1 MNTSNNKTASNYH
14 FLTRED
20 FINLLEQK
28 DMELKSKD
36 VELKSKNVELEQKDA
51 EIKVNP
57 SLTPTFAY
65 FLQSPY
71 FPRFSYGLCVLQ
83 IFRTCPAVSEGS
95 NPMFNR
101 ISECT

>member
-20 FINLLEQK
+20 VINLLEQK

-51 EIKVNP
+51 EIKVKDVE
-57 SLTPTFAY
+57 LK
-65 FLQSPY
+65 
-71 FPRFSYGLCVLQ
+71 
-83 IFRTCPAVSEGS
+83 
-95 NPMFNR
+95 
-101 ISECT
+101 

>member
-20 FINLLEQK
+20 VINLLEQK

-36 VELKSKNVELEQKDA
+36 VEL
-51 EIKVNP
+51 NP

-65 FLQSPY
+65 FLQ
-71 FPRFSYGLCVLQ
+71 
-83 IFRTCPAVSEGS
+83 
-95 NPMFNR
+95 
-101 ISECT
+101 